1 MVKEYAHIRK
11 LLQRFYNGETTPSE
25 EQELADFFRD
35 NDDIPEEF
43 IPDQAVFQAMASG
56 MAETAIPD
64 GLADSIMDAID
75 RTEDDGRRRVG
86 TSPDRA
92 KRGRFRRSITLAF
105 PTAAAIAFLILLTPV
120 ATRMGDTP
128 VKESPAPIASVSI
141 GTTLNEETAKT
152 KITTA
157 ANTIATAAPAVAAV
171 TPVNKTKEATKP
183 GGKSMSPRAST
194 GAEGNADLSPQET
207 EALNRGLAVLAKAGQ
222 RLAYA
227 RQCIDNADKALESS
241 ISVIEKIKN

>member
-43 IPDQAVFQAMASG
+43 RPDQAVFQAMASG
-56 MAETAIPD
+56 MTVTEIPD

-86 TSPDRA
+86 TSQDRA
-92 KRGRFRRSITLAF
+92 KRGRFRRSIIPAIS
-105 PTAAAIAFLILLTPV
+105 TAAAIAFLILLTPV

-128 VKESPAPIASVSI
+128 GKESPAPIASVSI

-152 KITTA
+152 KIT
-157 ANTIATAAPAVAAV
+157 TAAPAVAAV

-207 EALNRGLAVLAKAGQ
+207 EALNRGLAVLARAGQ

-227 RQCIDNADKALESS
+227 RQCIDNADKALENS

>member
-1 MVKEYAHIRK
+1 MVKEYSHIRK

-86 TSPDRA
+86 TSQDHA
-92 KRGRFRRSITLAF
+92 KRGRFRRSIIPAIS
-105 PTAAAIAFLILLTPV
+105 TAAAIAFLILLTPV

-128 VKESPAPIASVSI
+128 GKESPAPIASVSI

-152 KITTA
+152 KIT
-157 ANTIATAAPAVAAV
+157 TAAPAVAAV

-194 GAEGNADLSPQET
+194 GAEGNTDLSPQET
-207 EALNRGLAVLAKAGQ
+207 EALNRGLAVLAKAGH

>member
-1 MVKEYAHIRK
+1 MVKEYSHIRE

-25 EQELADFFRD
+25 EQELADFFRN

-43 IPDQAVFQAMASG
+43 RPDQAVFQAMASG
-56 MAETAIPD
+56 MTVTEIPD

-75 RTEDDGRRRVG
+75 RTEDDGRWSVG

-92 KRGRFRRSITLAF
+92 KRGRFRRCIIPAIS
-105 PTAAAIAFLILLTPV
+105 TAAAIAFLILLTPV

-128 VKESPAPIASVSI
+128 VKKSPAPIASVSI

-157 ANTIATAAPAVAAV
+157 APAVAAV

-183 GGKSMSPRAST
+183 VEKSMSPRAST
-194 GAEGNADLSPQET
+194 GAEGNADLSPQDT

>member
-75 RTEDDGRRRVG
+75 RTEDDGRRSVG
-86 TSPDRA
+86 TSQDRA
-92 KRGRFRRSITLAF
+92 KRGRFRRSIIPAIS
-105 PTAAAIAFLILLTPV
+105 TAAAIAFLILLTPV
-120 ATRMGDTP
+120 ATRMGDTLG
-128 VKESPAPIASVSI
+128 KESPAPIASVSI

-157 ANTIATAAPAVAAV
+157 APAVAAV
-171 TPVNKTKEATKP
+171 TPVNKTKEAIKP
-183 GGKSMSPRAST
+183 VGKSMSPRAST
-194 GAEGNADLSPQET
+194 GAEENADLSPQET
-207 EALNRGLAVLAKAGQ
+207 EALNRGLAVLAKAGH